1 MSCDCIKI
9 LEGLLTEKMM
19 EKFPNGEVVEP
30 VYFQNKT
37 LVFNGDGTT
46 SLILKNPTVG
56 RVRIGKS
63 IRKYDVN
70 LFPKF
75 CPYCGKPLK
84 EEEGCSNE

>member
-1 MSCDCIKI
+1 MSCDCIKR
-9 LEGLLTEKMM
+9 LEGLLTEKMV

-30 VYFQNKT
+30 VEFQNKT
-37 LVFNGDGTT
+37 LVFNEDGTT

-63 IRKYDVN
+63 IRKYDVSM
-70 LFPKF
+70 FPGF

-84 EEEGCSNE
+84 EEGGTQ